1 MMPSM
6 IFVRISEPFWNHSVF
21 VILSV
26 IFLTRSL
33 AVWPRVVTMLLMPWM
48 IFVRT
53 SAPFWNHS
61 VFVILSQI
69 VETILPA
76 ASKSEPIRERIPL
89 TSD

>member
-1 MMPSM
+1 
-6 IFVRISEPFWNHSVF
+6 
-21 VILSV
+21 
-26 IFLTRSL
+26 
-33 AVWPRVVTMLLMPWM
+33 MLLMPLM

-76 ASKSEPIRERIPL
+76 ASKNERLENLRAEREPVSRENRVDQSVHEIKRGVDEIR
-89 TSD
+89 